1 MDSKRLADSINF
13 FSKNL
18 STADSDALADLV
30 EDFFTTPDSAATG
43 SG

>member
-18 STADSDALADLV
+18 SAADRDALTDLV
-30 EDFFTTPDSAATG
+30 EDFFTIPDSAATG